1 MLSTINQNQTPAEA
15 AAVTP
20 EVFTAWIDYIDAA
33 PKTVETYTRAV
44 KQFYKY
50 MQEQPNPTH
59 PTRADVI
66 AWRESME
73 ARGLKASTRQ
83 NYITAVKIFFGW
95 TASAGIYPNIA
106 DHVKGA
112 KISKDHKRDYLTAA
126 QLKNVLEEIDTD
138 SLAGKR
144 DYAIVA
150 LMCTSALR
158 TVEVQRANVEDL
170 RTLGGDTVLYIQ
182 GKGKDEKA
190 DYVKVSRQ
198 VEKAIRAYL
207 KARQEKEG
215 TAPEAGAPLFVSTSN
230 NNTGARMTTRAISG
244 RVKSKLQAAGYDS
257 DRLTAH
263 SLRHSAVTLARLAGQ
278 DLEEVQ
284 QFARHANIATT
295 LIYDHAIDKSK
306 NQCAATVSDAIF

>member
-1 MLSTINQNQTPAEA
+1 MLATINNQTPAEA
-15 AAVTP
+15 AILTP
-20 EVFTAWIDYIDAA
+20 EVFTTWISYIDRK
-33 PKTVETYTRAV
+33 PKTIETYSRAL

-50 MQEQPNPTH
+50 VETLPNPTK
-59 PTRADVI
+59 PTRADII
-66 AWRESME
+66 AWRQNME
-73 ARGLKASTRQ
+73 QRGLKATTRQ
-83 NYITAVKIFFGW
+83 NYMAVVKIFFNW
-95 TASAGIYPNIA
+95 TATVGIYPNITK
-106 DHVKGA
+106 DVEGA
-112 KISKDHKRDYLTAA
+112 KISKNHKRDYLTAA

-182 GKGKDEKA
+182 GKGQDDNAE
-190 DYVKVSRQ
+190 YVKVSRQ
-198 VEKAIRAYL
+198 VEKAIRIYL

-263 SLRHSAVTLARLAGQ
+263 SLRHSAITLARLAGQ
-278 DLEEVQ
+278 DLEEVKH
-284 QFARHANIATT
+284 FARHANIATT